1 MIPMADLK
9 AQYRA
14 IRGEIDEAVARVL
27 ENAHYILGPEVAAFE
42 AEFAQYQQAKHAI
55 GLNSGTSALHL
66 ALLAAGVGPG
76 DEVITVPF
84 SFIATAAAIVYSGAR
99 PVFVDIDPVTFNMDP
114 ARIEAAITPRT
125 RAIMPVHL
133 YGQPA
138 DLDPILEIARRC
150 GLAVIEDA
158 AQAHGA
164 EYRGRRVGA
173 IGDIGCFSFYPAKN
187 LGACGEGGAVVTDR
201 ADYARAIRLLRDWGS
216 EKKYVHSMHG
226 YNYRLEGLQGAIL
239 RVKLRHLDA
248 WTGTRARNASL
259 YHELLTNTEA
269 VLPRTSDGVRHAW
282 HCYTI
287 RVAARDQVQQELLSL
302 GVQTG
307 VHYPIPIHLQPAY
320 ANLGYG
326 PGDFPE
332 AERAAAEVLAL
343 PIHSELTEAQVR
355 EVAAAVKQTLSAL
368 V

>member
-14 IRGEIDEAVARVL
+14 IRGEIDEAVGRVL

-42 AEFAQYQQAKHAI
+42 TEFARYQQAEHAI

-84 SFIATAAAIVYSGAR
+84 SFIATAAAIVYTGAR
-99 PVFVDIDPVTFNMDP
+99 PVFVDIDPVTFNMHP

-125 RAIMPVHL
+125 RAILPVHL

-138 DLDPILEIARRC
+138 DLDPILEIARRR
-150 GLAVIEDA
+150 GLVVIEDA

-173 IGDIGCFSFYPAKN
+173 ISDIGCFSFYPTKN
-187 LGACGEGGAVVTDR
+187 LGACGEGGSVVTDNPE
-201 ADYARAIRLLRDWGS
+201 YARAIRLLRDWGS

-226 YNYRLEGLQGAIL
+226 YNYRLEGLQAAIL

-248 WTGTRARNASL
+248 WTEARARNASL
-259 YHELLTNTEA
+259 YSELLADSGA
-269 VLPRTSDGVRHAW
+269 VLPQCVGDVRHVW

-287 RVAARDQVQQELLSL
+287 RVAARDHVQQELLRM

-320 ANLGYG
+320 ANLGHRH
-326 PGDFPE
+326 GDFPE
-332 AERAAAEVLAL
+332 AERAAEEVLAL
-343 PIHSELTEAQVR
+343 PIHAELSEAQVR
-355 EVAAAVKQTLSAL
+355 EVAGAVKQTLSAL